1 MHIVITGASTGIGAA
16 LAKEFAALPGA
27 QLTLVARRESAMRAL
42 AAELGAPTQVVVAD
56 LTDREAMT
64 DWVDSAEETFGPV
77 EVLVNNA
84 GVQVIAAT
92 SEVSVV
98 EGERSLDLNLLA
110 PLRLIRRVLPKMI
123 ARGTGQIVN
132 VASMAALAPTPSMT
146 YYNAGK
152 AGLAAA
158 SEAMRGELRGSGVNV
173 LTVYPGIIAETEMA
187 QAGLLKYESTPMLR
201 MQPTATAAELARSV
215 VHALRRRR
223 ARVILPRFNWLARM
237 FPGITRWVLDRFAP
251 KLAPDQLA
259 RAAQPPQ
266 DAVACL
272 TGLSPH

>member
-1 MHIVITGASTGIGAA
+1 MPTHAGQELAS
-16 LAKEFAALPGA
+16 
-27 QLTLVARRESAMRAL
+27 
-42 AAELGAPTQVVVAD
+42 AAESV
-56 LTDREAMT
+56 
-64 DWVDSAEETFGPV
+64 EE
-77 EVLVNNA
+77 
-84 GVQVIAAT
+84 
-92 SEVSVV
+92 
-98 EGERSLDLNLLA
+98 
-110 PLRLIRRVLPKMI
+110 RVLD
-123 ARGTGQIVN
+123 AERRLAGHVEDVSGEVN
-132 VASMAALAPTPSMT
+132 IASMAALAPTPSMT

-158 SEAMRGELRGSGVNV
+158 SEALRGELRGSGVNV

-251 KLAPDQLA
+251 KLAPNQLA
-259 RAAQPPQ
+259 RAAKPPQ
-266 DAVACL
+266 DAAACL
-272 TGLSPH
+272 IGLSPH